1 MSYAMLLTMMLCFA
15 LTISVAVSIGL
26 ASIVGI
32 QLSNANMLISVKE
45 MFSAIN
51 KFPLAAIP
59 FFILAGNL
67 METGGISKRLVD
79 FAKSLVGGVQGGL
92 PMTCVLTC
100 MIFAAVS
107 GSSVATTFAI
117 GAILIPALIKHGYPT
132 TWAAALQATSAE
144 LGVIIPPSIPMILY
158 GVSAEVSIGELFIA
172 GFGPGL
178 LIGGALMLFVYL
190 LCKRKG
196 WGKNDG
202 DGRLP
207 LATAFL
213 DLAVIATG
221 VGLLLV
227 GNKIIGPA
235 LFPGNAN
242 DANHD
247 RMTDLVGVVLFAAY
261 FIALSLMPKVRA
273 ALHGRA
279 AYALMMPV
287 IILGGIYGG
296 VFTPTEASA
305 VAVVYALFVGM
316 VVYGEIK
323 IVDLATIFKK
333 SVVSSSVI
341 MFIIANAGL
350 FAFLI
355 TRAGVPDAIGAYLKE
370 VLQNPMLFLLG
381 VNAALFLIGMFIETS
396 AAIIVLA
403 PILAPVAVFFGIDPV
418 HFGIIMVV
426 NLALG
431 MITPPFGVNLFAAC
445 TVAKISLDRVIG
457 QLIPFVLVVLAC
469 LMIITYVPQ
478 VSLFLRDFV
487 YAK

>member
-1 MSYAMLLTMMLCFA
+1 MSYAMLFTMMLCFA

-32 QLSNANMLISVKE
+32 QLANANMLISVKE

-59 FFILAGNL
+59 FFILAGNI

-79 FAKSLVGGVQGGL
+79 FAKSIVGGVQGGL

-117 GAILIPALIKHGYPT
+117 GAILIPALIKHNYPRE
-132 TWAAALQATSAE
+132 WAAALQATSAE

-178 LIGGALMLFVYL
+178 LIGGGLMLYVYFK
-190 LCKRKG
+190 CKRMG
-196 WGKNDG
+196 WGKDDG
-202 DGRLP
+202 EGRLP
-207 LATAFL
+207 FSTALL
-213 DLAVIATG
+213 DLSVIAIG

-227 GNKIIGPA
+227 GNKLIAPMIFGAPSA
-235 LFPGNAN
+235 DGR
-242 DANHD
+242 DD
-247 RMTDLVGVVLFAAY
+247 RMSDLVGVCLFAAY
-261 FIALSLMPKVRA
+261 FIVLSILPKVRA

-305 VAVVYALFVGM
+305 VAVIYALFVGM

-323 IVDLATIFKK
+323 ITDLAPIFKK

-355 TRAGVPDAIGAYLKE
+355 TRAGVPDAIGQYLKE

-403 PILAPVAVFFGIDPV
+403 PILAPVAIYFGIDPV

-445 TVAKISLDRVIG
+445 TVARISLDRIIP
-457 QLIPFVLVVLAC
+457 QLVPFVVVVLTC
-469 LMIITYVPQ
+469 LMIVTYVPSI
-478 VSLFLRDFV
+478 SLGLRDFV

>member
-1 MSYAMLLTMMLCFA
+1 MSVMMLITMVLCFA
-15 LTISVAVSIGL
+15 LTVSVAVSIGL
-26 ASIVGI
+26 AAILGI
-32 QLSNANMLISVKE
+32 QVSGINMLISVKE
-45 MFSAIN
+45 MFSSIN

-67 METGGISKRLVD
+67 METGGISRRLVE
-79 FAKSLVGGVQGGL
+79 FAKSIVGGVQGGL

-107 GSSVATTFAI
+107 GSSVATTFAV

-132 TWAAALQATSAE
+132 SYAAALQATSAE

-172 GFGPGL
+172 GFGPGF
-178 LIGGALMLFVYL
+178 LISGALMLFVYIY
-190 LCKRKG
+190 CRFKG

-202 DGRLP
+202 DGRLGF
-207 LATAFL
+207 LA
-213 DLAVIATG
+213 ATRQAG
-221 VGLLLV
+221 WALL
-227 GNKIIGPA
+227 
-235 LFPGNAN
+235 
-242 DANHD
+242 
-247 RMTDLVGVVLFAAY
+247 
-261 FIALSLMPKVRA
+261 
-273 ALHGRA
+273 
-279 AYALMMPV
+279 MPV

-296 VFTPTEASA
+296 IFTPTEASA
-305 VAVVYALFVGM
+305 VAVFYALLVGI
-316 VVYGEIK
+316 VVYRELNLTN
-323 IVDLATIFKK
+323 LAAILRK
-333 SVVSSSVI
+333 SVLSSAVI

-355 TRAGVPDAIGAYLKE
+355 TRAGVPALIGTYLE
-370 VLQNPMLFLLG
+370 SVLQSPAVFLLG

-403 PILAPVAVFFGIDPV
+403 PILAPVAVHFGIDPV
-418 HFGIIMVV
+418 HFGLIMVV

-445 TVAKISLDRVIG
+445 TVAKISLDRIIS
-457 QLIPFVLVVLAC
+457 QLLPFVLVILAC
-469 LMIITYVPQ
+469 LMVITYVPG
-478 VSLFLRDFV
+478 VSLTLRDLV

>member
-1 MSYAMLLTMMLCFA
+1 MTTTMLFTMALCFA
-15 LTISVAVSIGL
+15 LTVSVAVSIGL
-26 ASIVGI
+26 ASILGI
-32 QLSNANMLISVKE
+32 QVSNANMLISVKE
-45 MFSAIN
+45 MFASIN

-67 METGGISKRLVD
+67 METGGISRRLVE
-79 FAKSLVGGVQGGL
+79 FAKSIVGGVQGGL

-132 TWAAALQATSAE
+132 SYAAALQATSAE

-172 GFGPGL
+172 GFGPGI
-178 LIGGALMLFVYL
+178 LISLALMAFVWVY
-190 LCKRKG
+190 CKIKG

-202 DGRLP
+202 DGRLSFGK
-207 LATAFL
+207 ATLQAGW
-213 DLAVIATG
+213 A
-221 VGLLLV
+221 LL
-227 GNKIIGPA
+227 
-235 LFPGNAN
+235 
-242 DANHD
+242 
-247 RMTDLVGVVLFAAY
+247 
-261 FIALSLMPKVRA
+261 
-273 ALHGRA
+273 
-279 AYALMMPV
+279 MPV

-305 VAVVYALFVGM
+305 VAVFYALVVG
-316 VVYGEIK
+316 VVIYREIK
-323 IVDLATIFKK
+323 VKDLYAILRK
-333 SVVSSSVI
+333 SAISSAVI

-355 TRAGVPDAIGAYLKE
+355 TRAGVPDAIGRWLEA
-370 VLQNPMLFLLG
+370 VLQSPTMFLLG
-381 VNAALFLIGMFIETS
+381 VNAALFIIGMFIETS

-403 PILAPVAVFFGIDPV
+403 PILAPVAMHFGVDPV
-418 HFGIIMVV
+418 HFGLIMVV
-426 NLALG
+426 NLAMG

-445 TVAKISLDRVIG
+445 TVARISLDRIVG
-457 QLIPFVLVVLAC
+457 HLLPFVGVILVC
-469 LMIITYVPQ
+469 LLIITYVP
-478 VSLFLRDFV
+478 SLSLGLRDLV